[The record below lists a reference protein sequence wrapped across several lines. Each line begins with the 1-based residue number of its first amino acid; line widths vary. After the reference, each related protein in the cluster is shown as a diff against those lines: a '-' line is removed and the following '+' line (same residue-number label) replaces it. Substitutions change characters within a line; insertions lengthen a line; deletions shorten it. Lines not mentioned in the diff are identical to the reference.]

1 MMDSPIAST
10 EIVYVPE
17 LGDEVVTEIQ
27 VGRPW
32 EEEASSWACEVEIP
46 GVERLRKIHGIDS
59 LHALLLALGFLSDR
73 LEFLA
78 GNGASFLWPD
88 TRERS
93 RIADILP
100 RLDTLVDAGN
110 N

>member
-1 MMDSPIAST
+1 MDNPIATT

-17 LGDEVVTEIQ
+17 EGDEVVTEIQ
-27 VGRPW
+27 VGLPR
-32 EEEASSWACEVEIP
+32 EEAAASWACEVEIP
-46 GVERLRKIHGIDS
+46 GVERLRKIHGVDS

-78 GNGASFLWPD
+78 GNGADFLWPD

-100 RLDTLVDAGN
+100 RLDTLVDSGSN
-110 N
+110 